1 MGFQNDIDKCMTF
14 LKEGSLILYP
24 TDTIWGIGCDATNE
38 DAVKKLIELKQ
49 RPDSKSF
56 VILVRDIDSIPL
68 YADPVPPAML
78 DYKAKAGKP
87 VTFILN
93 NAHNLAP
100 SVINTD
106 GTVAIRIP
114 EDDFCRALLVQYGN
128 PVVSTSANVS
138 GQPAP
143 AIFPEITETIRQGV
157 GYTVLHRRSDPERR
171 AGSSIIKA
179 GRSREIIV
187 IRP

>member
-1 MGFQNDIDKCMTF
+1 MGFQNDIDQCITF

-68 YADPVPPAML
+68 YADTIPPAML
-78 DYKAKAGKP
+78 DYKARAGKP

-93 NAHNLAP
+93 NARNLAS
-100 SVINTD
+100 SVISTD

-114 EDDFCRALLVQYGN
+114 EDDFCQALLAQYGN
-128 PVVSTSANVS
+128 PVVSTSANLS

-143 AIFPEITETIRQGV
+143 AVFPEIAETILQGV
-157 GYTVLHRRSDPERR
+157 SYTVRYRRSDLEPRT
-171 AGSSIIKA
+171 GSSIVKA
-179 GRSREIIV
+179 GNGQEII
-187 IRP
+187 ILRP